1 MSQADALVVADDLH
15 RSYRR
20 RGMRGT
26 GPSTVEAVAGV
37 SFHLDPAETLGIVG
51 GSGAGKST
59 LARLLLAL
67 ERPDRGI
74 VRFEGNPI
82 SEWPESRV
90 RPLRQR
96 FQAVFQDPSLSLD
109 PCLRIGTIIAEPLVA
124 HAIGG
129 RAERQKRV
137 TELLDQVGL
146 PAAAANLHPSEF
158 SGGERQRIAI
168 ARALATKPQ
177 LLILDEPV
185 SSLDVSV
192 QAQILD
198 LISELRQRHRI
209 AVILISHDLEVVRE
223 ICERIAVMHHGV
235 FVEEGPTASV
245 LERPQ
250 HEYTR
255 ALLEATPHI
264 KDR

>member
-1 MSQADALVVADDLH
+1 MSPADGLIIADDLH

-20 RGMRGT
+20 RGVRGT

-37 SFHLDPAETLGIVG
+37 SFHLDPIETLGIVG

-67 ERPDRGI
+67 ERPDRGV
-74 VRFEGNPI
+74 VRFEGHPI
-82 SEWPESRV
+82 SEWPESQV
-90 RPLRQR
+90 RPLRQG
-96 FQAVFQDPSLSLD
+96 FQAVFQDPGLSLD

-129 RAERQKRV
+129 KAERRKRV
-137 TELLDQVGL
+137 ADLLDQVGL
-146 PAAAANLHPSEF
+146 PATAADRHPSEF

-168 ARALATKPQ
+168 ARALATGPQ

-198 LISELRQRHRI
+198 LISDLRQQNEL
-209 AVILISHDLEVVRE
+209 AVILISHDLEVVRQV
-223 ICERIAVMHHGV
+223 CGRVAVMHRGV
-235 FVEEGPTASV
+235 FVEEGPTARV

-250 HEYTR
+250 REYTR

>member
-1 MSQADALVVADDLH
+1 MPTADPLIAAEDLH

-20 RGMRGT
+20 RGTLGT
-26 GPSTVEAVAGV
+26 PPSTVEAVAGV
-37 SFHLDPAETLGIVG
+37 SFHLDPVQALGIVG

-67 ERPDRGI
+67 ERPDRGV
-74 VRFEGNPI
+74 VRFEGHPI
-82 SEWPESRV
+82 SSMPESRV
-90 RPLRQR
+90 RPLRRR

-109 PCLRIGTIIAEPLVA
+109 PCLRVGTIIAEPLVA

-129 RAERQKRV
+129 TAERRQRV
-137 TELLDQVGL
+137 ADLLDQVGL
-146 PAAAANLHPSEF
+146 PAAAANRHPAEF

-168 ARALATKPQ
+168 ARALATGPR

-198 LISELRQRHRI
+198 LISELRHRHEL
-209 AVILISHDLEVVRE
+209 AVVLISHDLEVVRE
-223 ICERIAVMHHGV
+223 VCDRVAVMHHGTI
-235 FVEEGPTASV
+235 VEDGPTAHV

-255 ALLEATPHI
+255 ALLEAGANV